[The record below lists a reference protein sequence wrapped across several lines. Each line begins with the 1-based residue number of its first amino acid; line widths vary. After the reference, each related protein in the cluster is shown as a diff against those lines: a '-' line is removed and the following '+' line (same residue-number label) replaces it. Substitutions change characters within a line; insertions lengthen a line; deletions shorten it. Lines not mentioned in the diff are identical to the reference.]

1 LIEWPQPR
9 CVIWV
14 TRLRRDATSI
24 ACSANM
30 SRRLKSRISPAF
42 SAAQSALED
51 SQATGHSLSLCNALV
66 HTACPIA
73 LWVGDLPSAE
83 RFLAMLRDHL
93 AKHRMTVMNPLCSCL
108 EGVLLVNQG
117 NFTGLELIQ
126 TALNEL
132 RETRFHMC
140 FPAYLAALAHGLSA
154 NGQVTEARITI
165 EEALKHLAAAANL
178 L

>member
-1 LIEWPQPR
+1 
-9 CVIWV
+9 V

-24 ACSANM
+24 VWLGRYVPPTQAPHIARFQLDQRAAALGTLSNVLWLRGFPDQAV
-30 SRRLKSRISPAF
+30 

-51 SQATGHSLSLCNALV
+51 LQATGHSLSLCNALV

-93 AKHRMTVMNPLCSCL
+93 RKRRMTVMNPLCSCL
-108 EGVLLVNQG
+108 AGVLLVNQG

-126 TALNEL
+126 TALNKL
-132 RETRFHMC
+132 REARFHMR
-140 FPAYLAALAHGLSA
+140 FPAYLAVLAHGLSA
-154 NGQVTEARITI
+154 NG
-165 EEALKHLAAAANL
+165 
-178 L
+178 